1 MIYLDYAANTPAQKN
16 VLECFCRI
24 ENEYIGNPNSGSSGR
39 NTCEGTDGGSHTD
52 DCTSSGCKA
61 R

>member
-24 ENEYIGNPNSGSSGR
+24 ENEYIGNPNSVHPAGIRAKERIEEATQMIASLL
-39 NTCEGTDGGSHTD
+39 D
-52 DCTSSGCKA
+52 
-61 R
+61 

>member
-24 ENEYIGNPNSGSSGR
+24 ENEYIGNPNSVHPAGIR
-39 NTCEGTDGGSHTD
+39 EVCAVHRRMQRTRRGGL
-52 DCTSSGCKA
+52 
-61 R
+61 

>member
-24 ENEYIGNPNSGSSGR
+24 ENEYIGNPNSVHPAGIR
-39 NTCEGTDGGSHTD
+39 TD